1 MQYVIFSLN
10 LNINYYNLNININ
23 IINNNNKIMEQSPNS
38 LNDNS
43 LKKDLYQ
50 CICGKKYKQLS
61 AYYKHGKICN
71 MVIEQDKIL
80 KQNTCNEINNDD
92 DDDDDEQIHE
102 NYSNKEIIDFLIA
115 ENIELKREN
124 NELKQENDKT
134 KTALVSVMSL
144 IKCNENEN
152 AFEFDKLES

>member
-1 MQYVIFSLN
+1 
-10 LNINYYNLNININ
+10 
-23 IINNNNKIMEQSPNS
+23 MEQSPNS

-43 LKKDLYQ
+43 LKKKDLYQ

-80 KQNTCNEINNDD
+80 KQNTCNEINTGDDD

-144 IKCNENEN
+144 IKCNGSEI
-152 AFEFDKLES
+152 EFDKLES